1 MSINNT
7 TLALITERA
16 KALDNSNVSIS
27 KKVCLAAADLI
38 YAEKHPD
45 FAIANGGVEN
55 LKHDLGVF
63 VSLWQLTI

>member
-1 MSINNT
+1 MP
-7 TLALITERA
+7 TLLTERA
-16 KALDNSNVSIS
+16 KALNNDNISMS
-27 KKVCLAAADLI
+27 KKVCLAAADFI
-38 YAEKHPD
+38 YAAQHPD